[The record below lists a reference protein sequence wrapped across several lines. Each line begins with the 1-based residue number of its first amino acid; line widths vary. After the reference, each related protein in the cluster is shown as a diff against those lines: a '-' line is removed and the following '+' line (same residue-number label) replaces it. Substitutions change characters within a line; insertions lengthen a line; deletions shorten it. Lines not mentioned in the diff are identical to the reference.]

1 MFGYLIVAAGVYV
14 IIQWSSII
22 GGIWF
27 IIMGNF
33 LAQAARSTEM
43 QTRITSHLDGLS
55 VADVM
60 DHEPVAV
67 PSETRLDRA
76 LDEFFLRYRWQW
88 FPVIDRAG
96 RFLGLVL
103 RENVDEVPEDQ
114 RHDRTVDE
122 VVSRDAAGSLR
133 VRTDAPLE
141 VLLGSEG
148 LRTLG
153 ALMAVDS
160 EGVLRGVVTLE
171 QVRRALQIPAPT

>member
-1 MFGYLIVAAGVYV
+1 
-14 IIQWSSII
+14 
-22 GGIWF
+22 
-27 IIMGNF
+27 
-33 LAQAARSTEM
+33 M
-43 QTRITSHLDGLS
+43 QTRITSHSTGLS

-122 VVSRDAAGSLR
+122 VVTRDAAGSLR
-133 VRTDAPLE
+133 VPVRTRPWRCCWAPRASARWE
-141 VLLGSEG
+141 RSWPS
-148 LRTLG
+148 T
-153 ALMAVDS
+153 
-160 EGVLRGVVTLE
+160 
-171 QVRRALQIPAPT
+171 RRACCAEW